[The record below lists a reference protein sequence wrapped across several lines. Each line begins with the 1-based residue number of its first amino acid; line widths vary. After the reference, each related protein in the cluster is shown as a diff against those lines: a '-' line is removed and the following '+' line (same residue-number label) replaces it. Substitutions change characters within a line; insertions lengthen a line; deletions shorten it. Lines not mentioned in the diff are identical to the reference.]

1 MHSLTLSLLIML
13 AVSGAAVC
21 AAGAEA
27 SSPAVPPA
35 SAADAATPAPGP
47 ATPKRADYV
56 IIVTGGE
63 LLHGLYP
70 DSHTC
75 FITRTLRPLGCH
87 CVASLTVDD
96 DRAAIL
102 QALRFAAQK
111 APLVIVTG
119 GLGPT
124 VNDITRET
132 LAEFTGIPLQEH
144 PEALAELERR
154 FNQPKDQLRA
164 NLRRQA
170 LVPTRGTYLKNP
182 SGTAVGLVFERG
194 DSVVVA
200 LPGPP
205 QELQLMVKNQLA
217 PLLQRRFGLRPLGA
231 TLLLRFVGLGQSAIS
246 QCLQERVQLPPG
258 VVVGSV
264 FEGGRLDFTFTLPG
278 DTAEDHAR
286 LKRLAEQ
293 VRAQLGDCIYAED
306 GRSLEEAVAEALL
319 GRGGMLAVVEAG
331 SGGALAVAFNGVEG
345 AARVLS
351 AAYVAPTD
359 ERLRQTLG
367 VPDGQWAA
375 WPSGA
380 ERAKG
385 LAAAAA
391 RLNQGGWVV
400 VVGEAGSAASGARG
414 VWLVLRFPD
423 GRCEQ
428 QQLAVRGAGELGRA
442 SLTTPVLDQ
451 LRRWLRATRE

>member
-1 MHSLTLSLLIML
+1 MLTV
-13 AVSGAAVC
+13 AGAAVC

-27 SSPAVPPA
+27 SPPA
-35 SAADAATPAPGP
+35 APPAAAADVAAAPAPGP
-47 ATPKRADYV
+47 ATAKRADYV

-75 FITRTLRPLGCH
+75 FITRTLRALGCH
-87 CVASLTVDD
+87 CIASLTVDD
-96 DRAAIL
+96 DRPAIL
-102 QALRFAAQK
+102 QALRFATQK

-124 VNDITRET
+124 VNDITRDT
-132 LAEFTGIPLQEH
+132 LAEFTGIPLREH

-182 SGTAVGLVFERG
+182 NGTAVGLVFERD
-194 DSVVVA
+194 DSVLVA

-205 QELQLMVKNQLA
+205 RELQPMVKSQLA
-217 PLLQRRFGLRPLGA
+217 PFLQQRFGLRPPGA
-231 TLLLRFVGLGQSAIS
+231 TLLLRFVGVGQSAIS

-264 FEGGRLDFTFTLPG
+264 FEGGRVDFTFALPG
-278 DTAEDHAR
+278 DAPEDQAR
-286 LKRLAEQ
+286 LKGLAQQ
-293 VRAQLGDCIYAED
+293 VRAQLGDYLYAED
-306 GRSLEEAVAEALL
+306 GRSLEQVVAEALL
-319 GRGGMLAVVEAG
+319 ARGGMLAVVEAG
-331 SGGALAVAFNGVEG
+331 SGGALAAAFNSMEG
-345 AARVLS
+345 AARLLL

-359 ERLRQTLG
+359 ERLRLTLG

-375 WPSGA
+375 WPLGL

-391 RLNQGGWVV
+391 QLNQGAWVV
-400 VVGEAGSAASGARG
+400 VVGEAASASGSSRG
-414 VWLVLRFPD
+414 AWLVLRFPD

-428 QQLAVRGAGELGRA
+428 QQLTLRDTGELGRA

-451 LRRWLRATRE
+451 LRRWLRAARE